1 MARNGRLY
9 ISHTAQDDAQVEPF
23 LNVLDAKTV
32 DVWYESAPAG
42 MTGALTPEIAREI
55 EQRDVFVRVLSA
67 LTAQSPRMTLEL
79 AEFERL
85 RQMDAQAGNSQ
96 RRTRINIIVDPTY
109 ERQPGD
115 TGMTINLTT
124 MPESAWL
131 PLTRRRSWQTP
142 DQFGTVDLDTLGG
155 GPCLRVYRRSD
166 LDPGDFLPRV
176 FNPSLTAHPPY
187 TAGGR
192 TV

>member
-9 ISHTAQDDAQVEPF
+9 ISHTAQDDARVEPF

-32 DVWYESAPAG
+32 DVWYEPAPAG
-42 MTGALTPEIAREI
+42 MADALTPEIAREI

-67 LTAQSPRMTLEL
+67 QTAHSPRMALEL

-85 RQMDAQAGNSQ
+85 RQVDEQAGNPQ
-96 RRTRINIIVDPTY
+96 RRTRINLIVDPTY

-131 PLTRRRSWQTP
+131 PSLVAEAGKHRISSEPLTW
-142 DQFGTVDLDTLGG
+142 TLWAVAFACGFI
-155 GPCLRVYRRSD
+155 V
-166 LDPGDFLPRV
+166 V
-176 FNPSLTAHPPY
+176 VTAILAISYLASSTHH
-187 TAGGR
+187 
-192 TV
+192 